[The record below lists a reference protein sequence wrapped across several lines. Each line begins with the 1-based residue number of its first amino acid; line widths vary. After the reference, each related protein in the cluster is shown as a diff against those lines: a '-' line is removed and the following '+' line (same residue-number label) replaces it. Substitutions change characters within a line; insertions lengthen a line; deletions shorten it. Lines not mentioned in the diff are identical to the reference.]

1 MEAAS
6 LCAWQ
11 ESNLRKVP
19 SISGQE
25 AGSEQY
31 IARGSPVASSLGLS
45 LGVAGGIR
53 TAERISGRKKRVTS
67 AWLDVQY
74 IRCFLLSR
82 VAEPFR

>member
-31 IARGSPVASSLGLS
+31 TDNPTAVAACEGGDRLPISQTSKLGGTWDLHEHPLTRPVD
-45 LGVAGGIR
+45 R
-53 TAERISGRKKRVTS
+53 
-67 AWLDVQY
+67 
-74 IRCFLLSR
+74 
-82 VAEPFR
+82 